1 LDIGNKG
8 SITTNNGSITW
19 DLGSTRATLN
29 TKTGLA
35 LTANGNIVNDKLSGN
50 LTMKIPVGAIETDS
64 AGNNVISIVNG
75 ENLRYD
81 RLYI

>member
-1 LDIGNKG
+1 LDIVNKG

-35 LTANGNIVNDKLSGN
+35 LTANGDIVNDKLSGN
-50 LTMKIPVGAIETDS
+50 LTMKIPVGAELTKGSGSNI
-64 AGNNVISIVNG
+64 ISITNG